1 MITRKTKSKAIKKH
15 PEGYR
20 VFMSGFAE
28 YARENGIHI
37 HGGRGSFAKK
47 AGQVWKDLKGKPE
60 WKENLDV
67 VLPQYLKG
75 VEGAEPGMS
84 LQDRK
89 ARIVSTI
96 SHNEYSWWSLK
107 NLYGIWSESV
117 YTNTDTDRLIIIDA
131 ENEKTDI
138 SDEIDVFYMAQ
149 NLKDLA
155 DAGQIDQ
162 GGSGTSYFKFNSVKE
177 NESGGLDVAYELEQT
192 SEYRIHLHKKDTFRW
207 GGEVREKFEVQKE
220 IIEEAGEEGKKLPT
234 FKKALEERHLAE
246 IDVEKVRESK
256 ERLSELNKAIDRL
269 ESQLKRKL
277 ITKAQYSKYLN
288 KLYLK

>member
-1 MITRKTKSKAIKKH
+1 MARKTKSKAIKSH

-20 VFMSGFAE
+20 VFMSNFAQ
-28 YARENGIHI
+28 YTRDNDIKI

-47 AGQVWKDLKGKPE
+47 VGETWKDLKGKPS
-60 WKENLDV
+60 WRENLDV
-67 VLPQYLKG
+67 ILPQYLEG
-75 VEGAEPGMS
+75 VEGAKIGMS
-84 LQDRK
+84 LQARK
-89 ARIVSTI
+89 AKIISTI
-96 SHNEYSWWSLK
+96 SHNEYSWWGLK
-107 NLYGIWSESV
+107 NLYGIWAESI
-117 YTNTDTDRLIIIDA
+117 YTHTETDRLIIIDA
-131 ENEKTDI
+131 ENDKIDI

-155 DAGQIDQ
+155 QAGQIDQ

-207 GGEVREKFEVQKE
+207 GGVIREKFDVQKE
-220 IIEEAGEEGKKLPT
+220 IIEEAKKGAKKVPT

-246 IDVEKVRESK
+246 IDVEKIRESK
-256 ERLSELNKAIDRL
+256 ERLAELNKAMDRL
-269 ESQLKRKL
+269 ESQFKSGL
-277 ITKAQYSKYLN
+277 ITKTQYSKYLN

>member
-1 MITRKTKSKAIKKH
+1 MTKAKTKSKATKKH

-20 VFMSGFAE
+20 VFMSGFAD
-28 YARENGIHI
+28 YAQENGIKI

-47 AGQVWKDLKGKPE
+47 AGEIWKDLKGKPA
-60 WKENLDV
+60 WKDNFDV
-67 VLPQYLKG
+67 VLPQYLEG
-75 VEGAEPGMS
+75 VEGAKPKIS
-84 LQDRK
+84 LQTRK
-89 ARIVSTI
+89 ARIISTI
-96 SHNEYSWWSLK
+96 SHNEYSWWGLK
-107 NLYGIWSESV
+107 NLYGIWAESI
-117 YTNTDTDRLIIIDA
+117 YTNTETDRLIIIDA

-149 NLKDLA
+149 NLKDLSS
-155 DAGQIDQ
+155 AGLIDQ

-207 GGEVREKFEVQKE
+207 GGTVKEKFDVQKE
-220 IIEEAGEEGKKLPT
+220 IIEEEAKKGRKVPT
-234 FKKALEERHLAE
+234 FKKALEERHMAE
-246 IDVEKVRESK
+246 IDAEKIRESK
-256 ERLSELNKAIDRL
+256 ERISELNKAIDKL
-269 ESQLKRKL
+269 ESQFKRGV

>member
-138 SDEIDVFYMAQ
+138 SDEIDVF
-149 NLKDLA
+149 
-155 DAGQIDQ
+155 
-162 GGSGTSYFKFNSVKE
+162 
-177 NESGGLDVAYELEQT
+177 
-192 SEYRIHLHKKDTFRW
+192 
-207 GGEVREKFEVQKE
+207 
-220 IIEEAGEEGKKLPT
+220 
-234 FKKALEERHLAE
+234 
-246 IDVEKVRESK
+246 
-256 ERLSELNKAIDRL
+256 
-269 ESQLKRKL
+269 
-277 ITKAQYSKYLN
+277 
-288 KLYLK
+288 